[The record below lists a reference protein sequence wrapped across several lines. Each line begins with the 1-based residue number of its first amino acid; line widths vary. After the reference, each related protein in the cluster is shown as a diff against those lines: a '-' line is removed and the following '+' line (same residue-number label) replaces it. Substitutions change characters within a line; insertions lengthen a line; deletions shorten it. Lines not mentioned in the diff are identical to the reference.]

1 MAHPIDVQI
10 GQRVRLE
17 RVKAGLTQQEL
28 AARVGVKFQ
37 QLQKYETAANR
48 ISGSKLWLIAEALG
62 VHVCELFP
70 SSAGAPAIETDGADI
85 RDLRLVR
92 DLKCLDGDK
101 KQAVV
106 NLVRTLTR
114 KDSVD

>member
-1 MAHPIDVQI
+1 MAHPIDIHI

-37 QLQKYETAANR
+37 QMQKYETAANR
-48 ISGSKLWLIAEALG
+48 ISGSRLWLIAQALG
-62 VHVCELFP
+62 LHVREFFP
-70 SSAGAPAIETDGADI
+70 AAAMTPTIESEFVNV

-92 DLKCLDGDK
+92 DLQCLDHEK

-106 NLVRTLTR
+106 NLVRALSR
-114 KDSVD
+114 DGPVD